1 MLTMFWMLDAQ
12 GVKSLLKEPS
22 KNTGLLQIIQSRQH
36 GLYVDTVII
45 FTRLQL
51 K

>member
-36 GLYVDTVII
+36 VDFMLTLSLFLHVCN
-45 FTRLQL
+45 
-51 K
+51 